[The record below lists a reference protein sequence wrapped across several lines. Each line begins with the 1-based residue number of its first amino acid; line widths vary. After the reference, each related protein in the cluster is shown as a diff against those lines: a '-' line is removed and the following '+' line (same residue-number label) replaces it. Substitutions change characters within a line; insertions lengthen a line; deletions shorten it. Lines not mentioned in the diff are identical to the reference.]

1 MKICLMTIFQVP
13 NYGSVLQAYATQK
26 LLEKLGHEC
35 EIINYKYPNEWHY
48 QNGLARPSRI
58 KRISTR
64 IYRCFFPYNDVFHSF
79 RKNYLKLTRVFHCLK
94 ELQEGDWMNYDIFIV
109 GSDQVWNTKYHHG
122 DRAFLLSFVPKQK
135 RKCSIASSFAT
146 NKIPDIHKNTYKK
159 ELSKFNSISVREQN
173 GIDIITKQLGID
185 KNVFLCADPTL
196 LINKDEW
203 LKMATPESPQINKPY
218 ILIYALDYAY
228 KKNLA
233 PFLNEVASYF
243 QSKLAGC
250 NVIVLAGFRLGNAQE
265 RKRWINAQKSTVPEF
280 ISYFAGA
287 KLIITT
293 SFHGTAFALN
303 FGRPLVSIVPEIED
317 DRQSSLLRNLDL
329 LQCRLE
335 VNGEIQSVQPYYDV
349 EQAQAKLSTIRSEC
363 IKWIN
368 DEILKK

>member
-58 KRISTR
+58 KRILTR
-64 IYRCFFPYNDVFHSF
+64 IYRCLFSRNEVFHNF
-79 RKNYLKLTRVFHCLK
+79 RRDYLNLTRVFHSLK
-94 ELQEGDWMNYDIFIV
+94 ELQEGDWMNYDISIV

-122 DRAFLLSFVPKQK
+122 DSAFLLSFIPKQK
-135 RKCSIASSFAT
+135 RRCSIASSFAT
-146 NKIPDIHKNTYKK
+146 DKIPDIHINTYKA
-159 ELSKFNSISVREQN
+159 ELSTFDSISVREQN

-196 LINKDEW
+196 LINKGEW
-203 LKMATPESPQINKPY
+203 LRMATPESLQIQEPY

-228 KKNLA
+228 RKSLA
-233 PFLNEVASYF
+233 PFLNEVVSYF
-243 QSKLAGC
+243 QHTLAGC
-250 NVIVLAGFRLGNAQE
+250 NIIVLAGFHLGNAQE

-303 FGRPLVSIVPEIED
+303 FGRPLVSIVPDIED
-317 DRQSSLLRNLDL
+317 DRQSSLLRSLDL

-335 VNGEIQSVQPYYDV
+335 VNGNIQSVQPYYDV
-349 EQAQAKLSTIRSEC
+349 EQAQTKLSTIRKGC